1 VFRLASASPR
11 RIELLGTLGV
21 SFDVVPAT
29 IDERAH
35 ASPARAKADAVARPG
50 AVTLAADTEVI
61 QDGQRMGKPSSD
73 SEAVAILG
81 TLAGGTH
88 DVRTEVVLVA
98 ASGRR
103 LTFAVTSRV
112 TLRPL
117 SLREI
122 ERYIGSGEPIDKAGA
137 YAIQG
142 EGRRLV
148 AGYEGCFANVTG
160 LPLCH
165 AYAALR
171 RAGVTTVERPER
183 ACQAHFSFTCPVWRS
198 AQRQGRALR
207 DGAEYASW
215 SDDVSGTVAS

>member
-1 VFRLASASPR
+1 VLRLASASPR

-21 SFDVVPAT
+21 AFDVVPAA

-35 ASPARAKADAVARPG
+35 ASPASAKADVVTRHG

-61 QDGQRMGKPSSD
+61 HGGERIGKPSSD
-73 SEAVAILG
+73 AEAVAMLA
-81 TLAGGTH
+81 TLAGETH
-88 DVRTEVVLVA
+88 EVRTEVVVAA

-112 TLRPL
+112 TFRSL

-122 ERYIGSGEPIDKAGA
+122 ERYVASGEPIDKAGA

-148 AGYEGCFANVTG
+148 AGYEGCFANITG

-171 RAGVTTVERPER
+171 RAGVATPERPER
-183 ACQAHFSFTCPVWRS
+183 ACQSHFAFACPVWRS
-198 AQRQGRALR
+198 AQRQGGALS
-207 DGAEYASW
+207 DGTEYASW
-215 SDDVSGTVAS
+215 SDDVSGTVAR

>member
-1 VFRLASASPR
+1 MLRLASASPR

-21 SFDVVPAT
+21 PFDVVPAAV
-29 IDERAH
+29 DEHAH

-61 QDGQRMGKPSSD
+61 QDGERIGKPSND
-73 SEAVAILG
+73 AEAVAMLG
-81 TLAGGTH
+81 SLAGQRH
-88 DVRTEVVLVA
+88 EVRTEIVVVA

-112 TLRPL
+112 SFKQL

-122 ERYIGSGEPIDKAGA
+122 ERYVGSGEPIDKAGA

-148 AGYEGCFANVTG
+148 AGYEGCLANVTG

-171 RAGVTTVERPER
+171 RAGIATAERPER
-183 ACQAHFSFTCPVWRS
+183 ACQKHFAFACPVWRS
-198 AQRQGRALR
+198 AQRQGRVLR
-207 DGAEYASW
+207 DGAEFASW
-215 SDDVSGTVAS
+215 RDDVSGTVAL

>member
-21 SFDVVPAT
+21 SFDVVPAA

-61 QDGQRMGKPSSD
+61 LDGERIGKPSSD
-73 SEAVAILG
+73 SEAVAILA
-81 TLAGGTH
+81 TLAGQTH
-88 DVRTEVVLVA
+88 DVRTEVVVVA

-103 LTFAVTSRV
+103 LTFGVTSRV
-112 TLRPL
+112 TLKRL

-122 ERYIGSGEPIDKAGA
+122 ERYAGSGEPIDKAGA

-148 AGYEGCFANVTG
+148 AGYEGCLANVTG

-165 AYAALR
+165 TYAALR
-171 RAGVTTVERPER
+171 RAGVATGVRPER
-183 ACQAHFSFTCPVWRS
+183 ACQAHFSFSCAVWRS
-198 AQRQGRALR
+198 AQRQGGALR

-215 SDDVSGTVAS
+215 RDDVSGTVAT